1 MKTVH
6 LNPSQSVKQMC
17 QLLSSCCD
25 AAEKTNDSDSDNFIY
40 PERAVQSGSN
50 NRQMYARDSQYTG
63 THRHVNK

>member
-1 MKTVH
+1 
-6 LNPSQSVKQMC
+6 MC
-17 QLLSSCCD
+17 QLLSSCGD
-25 AAEKTNDSDSDNFIY
+25 AAEKTNDSHSDNFIY